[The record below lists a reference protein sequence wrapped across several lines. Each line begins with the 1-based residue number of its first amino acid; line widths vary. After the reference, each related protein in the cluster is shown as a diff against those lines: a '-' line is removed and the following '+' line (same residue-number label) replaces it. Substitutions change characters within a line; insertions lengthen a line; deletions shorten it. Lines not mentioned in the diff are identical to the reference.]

1 LCSKSD
7 RLVSVG
13 LQKPRLW
20 HKNDTNLPQV
30 IYADNLTEAYGTE
43 KCRRIRQ
50 HIFTELSPI
59 AGDLAAHYVKT
70 AERSSY
76 EQANHALI
84 DIHNQLRIEDLNL
97 CADHEELLNAAKRF
111 AEKCYLARN
120 QTDKPLEAY
129 QACLRIVDHYQV
141 KRPSIKGD
149 NLEPAL
155 NRMCCHRWWYRR
167 IQILRLRKIETIS
180 RNIELVSRLRGTY
193 ASDYTIHV
201 KRKQKERNRLYLAST
216 FVGNENG
223 ELFSLQN
230 LADRSVSNP
239 AIRRAELMV
248 RIRGFE
254 MVADHLG
261 HVGEFYTLTT
271 PSRMHACL
279 HNGASNPRHDGTTTL
294 QAHEYLTHLWALI
307 RTELDRKDIRAYGFR
322 VVEPHHDGTPHWH
335 LLLFMPDKHRET
347 VRKIMSHY
355 TLMDSGDEPGAQEHR
370 FKAVAIDPEK
380 GTAAGYIAKYIA
392 KNIDGYALD
401 QDLYGNDSV
410 KAAERITAWANTWG
424 IRQFQQIGGPS
435 VTVWRQLRKLDKTDD
450 PELEA
455 IRQSATASDWA
466 AFMLAMGD
474 PETPHRSHTI
484 KPFYDESKQ
493 LNPLTGEVYSSLI
506 GRYGDTAPLRVAG
519 IVWKGL
525 SYGTRKHVWML
536 FKVNS
541 EDVTLRSEAQAERTQ
556 CHAGAVS
563 LGLVSITVPTPFHH
577 QEIIHEYPT
586 QH

>member
-1 LCSKSD
+1 M
-7 RLVSVG
+7 
-13 LQKPRLW
+13 
-20 HKNDTNLPQV
+20 PQV
-30 IYADNLTEAYGTE
+30 IYADNRTAAYGTE
-43 KCRRIRQ
+43 NCRRMRQ

-59 AGDLAAHYVKT
+59 AGDLANRYIKT
-70 AERSSY
+70 AERFSY
-76 EQANHALI
+76 EHANCELR
-84 DIHNQLRIEDLNL
+84 DIYQQLRIEDLNL
-97 CADHEELLNAAKRF
+97 CADNDELFEAAKRF
-111 AEKCYLARN
+111 AEKCLAARVRAKSP
-120 QTDKPLEAY
+120 DDAY
-129 QACLRIVDHYQV
+129 QACMRIVDHYQV
-141 KRPSIKGD
+141 KRPSIKDD

-155 NRMCCHRWWYRR
+155 NRMCCSRWWNRS

-193 ASDYTIHV
+193 ASDYIIHA
-201 KRKQKERNRLYLAST
+201 KRKQREKTRLHLSST
-216 FVGNENG
+216 FVSNENG
-223 ELFSLQN
+223 EIFSLQD

-239 AIRRAELMV
+239 AVRRAELMV

-254 MVADHLG
+254 MVADYLG
-261 HVGEFYTLTT
+261 HIGEFYTLTT

-279 HNGASNPRHDGTTTL
+279 HHGIANPKHDGTTIL
-294 QAHEYLTHLWALI
+294 QAQEYLTHQWALI
-307 RTELDRKDIRAYGFR
+307 RAELDRKGIRPYGFR

-347 VRKIMSHY
+347 VRKVMRHY
-355 TLMDSGDEPGAQEHR
+355 ALRDSGDEPGAQERR
-370 FKAVAIDPEK
+370 FKAVPIDPTK

-401 QDLYGNDSV
+401 QDLYGNNAIEAS
-410 KAAERITAWANTWG
+410 ERIVAWANTWG

-435 VTVWRQLRKLDKTDD
+435 VTVWRQLRKLDKTND

-466 AFMLAMGD
+466 AFMLAMGN

-484 KPFYDESKQ
+484 KPFYDDSKQ
-493 LNPLTGEVYSSLI
+493 FNPLTGEIYSAVT
-506 GRYGDTAPLRVAG
+506 GRYGDIASPRVAG
-519 IVWKGL
+519 IVWKGS
-525 SYGTRKHVWML
+525 SYNTRKHVWML

-541 EDVTLRSEAQAERTQ
+541 EDVTSRSEAQAERTS

-563 LGLVSITVPTPFHH
+563 LGLVSITVPNPFYHA
-577 QEIIHEYPT
+577 EAIHEKPI

>member
-1 LCSKSD
+1 M
-7 RLVSVG
+7 
-13 LQKPRLW
+13 
-20 HKNDTNLPQV
+20 
-30 IYADNLTEAYGTE
+30 
-43 KCRRIRQ
+43 RQ
-50 HIFTELSPI
+50 HIFTELVPI
-59 AGDLAAHYVKT
+59 AGDLANHYVKT
-70 AERSSY
+70 AERQSF
-76 EQANHALI
+76 EQANYELQ
-84 DIHNQLRIEDLNL
+84 DIYNQLRIEDLNL
-97 CADHEELLNAAKRF
+97 CGNNEELLEAAKRF
-111 AEKCYLARN
+111 AEKCQTARSRA
-120 QTDKPLEAY
+120 QSPDGAY

-141 KRPSIKGD
+141 KRPAIKAHD
-149 NLEPAL
+149 LEPAL

-201 KRKQKERNRLYLAST
+201 KRKQKERNRLYLAT
-216 FVGNENG
+216 NFVSNQSG
-223 ELFSLQN
+223 EIFSLQN
-230 LADRSVSNP
+230 LAERSVSNP
-239 AIRRAELMV
+239 AVRRAELMV

-279 HNGASNPRHDGTTTL
+279 HSGAINPNHDGTTTL

-307 RTELDRKDIRAYGFR
+307 RAELDRQDIRPYGFR

-335 LLLFMPDKHRET
+335 LLLFMPDEQREA
-347 VRKIMSHY
+347 VRNVMRHY
-355 TLMDSGDEPGAQEHR
+355 ALLDNGQEPGALEHR
-370 FKAVAIDPEK
+370 FKAVAIDPTK
-380 GTAAGYIAKYIA
+380 GSAAGYIAKYIA

-401 QDLYGNDSV
+401 QDSYGNDAIQ
-410 KAAERITAWANTWG
+410 AAERITAWANTWG

-474 PETPHRSHTI
+474 PEMPHRSHAI
-484 KPFYDESKQ
+484 KPFYDQSKQ
-493 LNPLTGEVYSSLI
+493 LNPMTGEAYSPAL
-506 GRYGDTAPLRVAG
+506 GRYGDNAPLRVSG

-525 SYGTRKHVWML
+525 SYNTKKHIWVL
-536 FKVNS
+536 LKVDS

-556 CHAGAVS
+556 CHAAAVS
-563 LGLVSITVPTPFHH
+563 LGLVSITVPPPFYHP
-577 QEIIHEYPT
+577 EIIHENPT

>member
-1 LCSKSD
+1 M
-7 RLVSVG
+7 
-13 LQKPRLW
+13 
-20 HKNDTNLPQV
+20 PQV
-30 IYADNLTEAYGTE
+30 IYADSLTEAYGTE

-59 AGDLAAHYVKT
+59 AGDLAAYYVKT
-70 AERSSY
+70 AERSSF

-111 AEKCYLARN
+111 AEKCYLARHR
-120 QTDKPLEAY
+120 TEIPLEAY

-141 KRPSIKGD
+141 KRPYVKGD

-223 ELFSLQN
+223 EIFSLQN

-239 AIRRAELMV
+239 TVRRAELMV

-279 HNGASNPRHDGTTTL
+279 HNGAINPRFDGTTVL
-294 QAHEYLTHLWALI
+294 QAHEYLTHQWALI
-307 RTELDRKDIRAYGFR
+307 RAELHRQGIQPYGFR

-347 VRKIMSHY
+347 VRNVMRHY
-355 TLMDSGDEPGAQEHR
+355 ALLDSGNEPGAQEHR
-370 FKAVAIDPEK
+370 FKAIAIDPEK

-392 KNIDGYALD
+392 KNIDGYALE
-401 QDLYGNDSV
+401 QDLYGNDAA
-410 KAAERITAWANTWG
+410 KAAERITAWANNWG

-474 PETPHRSHTI
+474 PETPHSLHAL
-484 KPFYDESKQ
+484 KPLYDESKQ
-493 LNPLTGEVYSSLI
+493 LNPMTGEVYSPLT

-519 IVWKGL
+519 ILWRGL
-525 SYGTRKHVWML
+525 SYSTRKHIWMPL
-536 FKVNS
+536 VMADS
-541 EDVTLRSEAQAERTQ
+541 EDVTSRSVARAARTS
-556 CHAGAVS
+556 CRAAAVS
-563 LGLVSITVPTPFHH
+563 LGPVSITVPISIYP
-577 QEIIHEYPT
+577 QEVIYECPT